1 MEEAIRFLS
10 DNNLININDY
20 VVIGL
25 SGGPDSMALLNILLE
40 YRKKINMNIVCA
52 HVNHG
57 IRKESDDEEIF
68 VHNYCK
74 KNNIKCYTKRIDVK
88 QYANN
93 KKQKGVFYYEVKCRF
108 RKSFISNIY

>member
-40 YRKKINMNIVCA
+40 YRKK
-52 HVNHG
+52 
-57 IRKESDDEEIF
+57 
-68 VHNYCK
+68 
-74 KNNIKCYTKRIDVK
+74 
-88 QYANN
+88 N
-93 KKQKGVFYYEVKCRF
+93 KYEYSLCTC
-108 RKSFISNIY
+108 